1 MIILCPDTGEAMNDV
16 FQYAYDTYPFFWSND
31 IHYRPWHDQYVLGL
45 PYYQKVNQAILDRP
59 TMPTKLFVLQYHLM
73 NVPKY
78 SNTID
83 WNKEYDGISDSF
95 ILSQKDILLSNNAN
109 VIESNS
115 LTEFSIHFPIQLNF
129 VNEQVKQRDVC
140 EDTI

>member
-1 MIILCPDTGEAMNDV
+1 
-16 FQYAYDTYPFFWSND
+16 
-31 IHYRPWHDQYVLGL
+31 
-45 PYYQKVNQAILDRP
+45 
-59 TMPTKLFVLQYHLM
+59 M

-95 ILSQKDILLSNNAN
+95 ILSQKDILLANNAN

-129 VNEQVKQRDVC
+129 VNEQVK
-140 EDTI
+140 